1 MESEHKH
8 VGYEKDSR
16 DLFRIASFSDSLNTS
31 SHKDSVRTADP
42 CENPDLSIRGAML
55 PGLDGLR
62 GIAALGV
69 VLLHSCVPYMQPA
82 VPGLAWS
89 VNDRPH
95 WLASQCFWLI
105 ELFVMPVFLVLA
117 GYFAWRSLT
126 RSGVAELI
134 RSRARRLLVPL
145 GFGAVVVLPADLY
158 IWLTGWVADS
168 KIPLRKMQS
177 LKFSDGIDQDL
188 WGLSHLW
195 FLQYLF
201 LYILVLGSVYWGLQR
216 SSFLRRML
224 HSSRFC
230 FASLFSAAW
239 LTLIFAPEVVWGFQH
254 SFYPVASKWIYSG
267 AFFALGIWV
276 AYFDSEMQWL
286 TTTRFRHASFA
297 VALSLP
303 AMLLGQWHLR
313 GGDQQVASLLLA
325 VTTTASATLITLA
338 SMGYAASIKRPLSE
352 RWSYLAASSFW
363 IYLVHHPILG
373 LLQID
378 MKWMMPEISSII
390 KVLLGMLVSVAL
402 SLATYEIVVRKT
414 ALGRLLGFQ
423 YSPRKPE
430 ADLADRHVGDDV
442 LEGSLQQN
450 IITIVSQDDK
460 DLDDASEKL
469 SDRKAA

>member
-8 VGYEKDSR
+8 VGYEKDSSDR
-16 DLFRIASFSDSLNTS
+16 LRIANLSDNLNTS
-31 SHKDSVRTADP
+31 SDTDSAKTADP
-42 CENPDLSIRGAML
+42 CENPDLSIRRAML

-69 VLLHSCVPYMQPA
+69 VLLHSCVPYMEPA

-105 ELFVMPVFLVLA
+105 ELFIMPVFLVLA
-117 GYFAWRSLT
+117 GYFAWRSLK

-134 RSRARRLLVPL
+134 RSRSRRLLVPL

-158 IWLTGWVADS
+158 IWLAGWVAES
-168 KIPLRKMQS
+168 KIPLRKMKS

-201 LYILVLGSVYWGLQR
+201 LYILVLGSVYWVLQR
-216 SSFLRRML
+216 SSFLKRML
-224 HSSRFC
+224 RSSRFC
-230 FASLFSAAW
+230 FASLFSVAC

-267 AFFALGIWV
+267 AFFALGIWI
-276 AYFDSEMQWL
+276 ASFDSEMRWL

-325 VTTTASATLITLA
+325 VTTTTSATLITLA
-338 SMGYAASIKRPLSE
+338 LMGYAASIKTPLSE
-352 RWSYLAASSFW
+352 RWSYLAAASFW
-363 IYLVHHPILG
+363 VYLVHHPLLG

-378 MKWMMPEISSII
+378 MKWMMPEISSVF
-390 KVLLGMLVSVAL
+390 KVLLGMLGSVAL
-402 SLATYEIVVRKT
+402 SLATYEIGVRKT

-423 YSPRKPE
+423 YSPRKLE
-430 ADLADRHVGDDV
+430 ADLADPHVGADV
-442 LEGSLQQN
+442 LEESIQQS
-450 IITIVSQDDK
+450 IIAIVSQDDK
-460 DLDDASEKL
+460 DVEDASEEL